1 MRQPSVYECVWHVY
15 VSFYVFAWLFFFSL
29 YPHFAGYQEMQKKK
43 VMVAMMN
50 YKEAMIELKLN
61 LDLHCLMH
69 FLTMNQHLHMLLL
82 LFLMCLTYSMCCVL
96 TNSILI

>member
-1 MRQPSVYECVWHVY
+1 MRQPSIYECVWRVY

-29 YPHFAGYQEMQKKK
+29 HLFAIIYQEMQMKK

-50 YKEAMIELKLN
+50 YKVAMIELKLN

-82 LFLMCLTYSMCCVL
+82 LFLMCLTYLMCCVL